1 MARNI
6 LKDYIRTDGNKNTI
20 TSNLILSVVAEHFGI
35 STADI
40 LSQKKNKDI
49 AYPRQIAMYLCCN
62 MTGDSL
68 QQIGKIIGDR
78 DHSTVIHGRDK
89 ISEDINKNDKVRQDI
104 NILKKKLTP

>member
-1 MARNI
+1 
-6 LKDYIRTDGNKNTI
+6 
-20 TSNLILSVVAEHFGI
+20 
-35 STADI
+35 
-40 LSQKKNKDI
+40 
-49 AYPRQIAMYLCCN
+49 MYLCCN